1 MSVLADAR
9 TVLLCDDQSELR
21 DAIVLL
27 LANFPR
33 FRVVG
38 QAIDGVSCL
47 RRIADSRPDIVIM
60 DVSLPGGGAELVRG
74 ARAGHPNMHIVMF
87 SGHDEASMQADMLA
101 AGADCYVI
109 KTGRLKPLIEAMD
122 SPSAARSEPASREV
136 PAIGRRHSAGGD
148 RHGVAAGRHG
158 HEVFCYRDDAE
169 LVPHLT
175 ATATTA
181 LADGGRLV
189 VVATG
194 EHRAA
199 LRAALPAGIVNR
211 ATADG
216 RFIDLDADQALAGFM
231 RRGLPDPV
239 LFDRTIGAIIRA
251 QASAPG
257 ALHAWGEMVSL
268 LWEQGNLVGTLRLE
282 QLWTELQRRVAF
294 DLVCGYRIADQ
305 SGATRG
311 GFAAIGDLHPKL
323 AGDGGLG
330 LDRGRESRR
339 VG

>member
-1 MSVLADAR
+1 MAAAR

-21 DAIVLL
+21 DAIILL
-27 LANFPR
+27 LGNFPR

-38 QAIDGVSCL
+38 QATDGVSCL

-60 DVSLPGGGAELVRG
+60 DVSLPGGGVDLVRS
-74 ARAGHPNMHIVMF
+74 ARAGHPDMHIVMF

-122 SPSAARSEPASREV
+122 SPSAVGREPVVRDV
-136 PAIGRRHSAGGD
+136 PAIGRRPSPAGEG
-148 RHGVAAGRHG
+148 RGVATGRHG

-175 ATATTA
+175 ATATAA
-181 LADGGRLV
+181 LADDGRLV
-189 VVATG
+189 VIATG

-199 LRAALPAGIVNR
+199 LRAALPADIVDR
-211 ATADG
+211 TTAEG
-216 RFIDLDADQALAGFM
+216 RFVDLDADQALAGFM
-231 RRGLPDPV
+231 RRGLPDPM
-239 LFDRTIGAIIRA
+239 LFDRTVGATLRA

-257 ALHAWGEMVSL
+257 ALQAWGEMVSL

-282 QLWTELQRRVAF
+282 QLWTEFQRRVAF
-294 DLVCGYRIADQ
+294 DLVCSYRIEDL
-305 SGATRG
+305 SSATRG
-311 GFAAIGDLHPKL
+311 GFVAIGDLHPEIS
-323 AGDGGLG
+323 GDGGRDL
-330 LDRGRESRR
+330 ESRR